1 MFLLLQTFRTLM
13 FLVIFIMHACIFHF
27 NTNVQLKHFLTGDL
41 IELKN
46 GLIGESL
53 MSATWGYG
61 ECNGKVGDFPTEH
74 IQILPTLSKPA
85 ADILAAFKKEVFET
99 RQPTAPVMNTIQR
112 MKLHT
117 LAHYADEHFRAARRL
132 TVART
137 SVLTT
142 ARRDSHEE
150 LWKYTNEPIYQPLLK
165 KLLAHEELCKDA
177 CSAFTAI
184 LKYMGDLPAPKPK
197 ISNEYTDQIFTAALK
212 DNLLKDEVYCQIMRQ
227 LTFNRLSLSEERG
240 WELMYLVTGLFV
252 CSTLLLT
259 ELQKFLKSRTNPIAE
274 ACLQR
279 LQRTQ
284 RVGPR
289 KFPPYAVEVEA
300 IQHRSMQIYHKV
312 YFPDDTDEAFEIDSM
327 TKASD
332 LCKSISE
339 RLELNSSDGFSLF
352 VVITDKVFSIPHDYF
367 FYDFLHELI
376 DWMRQTKPSWNSKY
390 IIICLLTLLTTY
402 AANHLAGHLYLT
414 TFKYK

>member
-1 MFLLLQTFRTLM
+1 
-13 FLVIFIMHACIFHF
+13 
-27 NTNVQLKHFLTGDL
+27 
-41 IELKN
+41 
-46 GLIGESL
+46 

-74 IQILPTLSKPA
+74 IQILPTLSKPP
-85 ADILAAFKKEVFET
+85 ADILAAFKKEVFEA
-99 RQPTAPVMNTIQR
+99 RQPTVPVMNTIQR

-117 LAHYADEHFRAARRL
+117 LAHYADEHFRAGRRL

-137 SVLTT
+137 SVLTA

-165 KLLAHEELCKDA
+165 KLLPHEELCKEA
-177 CSAFTAI
+177 CSAFIAI
-184 LKYMGDLPAPKPK
+184 LKYMGDLPAPKAK
-197 ISNEYTDQIFTAALK
+197 VSNEYTDQIFTAALK
-212 DNLLKDEVYCQIMRQ
+212 DNLLKDEIYCQIMRQ

-240 WELMYLVTGLFV
+240 WELMYLATGLFV
-252 CSTLLLT
+252 CSTLLMT
-259 ELQKFLKSRTNPIAE
+259 ELQKFLKSRTHPVAE

-289 KFPPYAVEVEA
+289 KFPPYSVEVEA

-332 LCKSISE
+332 LCKSIAE
-339 RLELNSSDGFSLF
+339 RLELISSDGFSLF
-352 VVITDKVFSIPHDYF
+352 VMITDKVFSIPHDYF

-376 DWMRQTKPSWNSKY
+376 DWMRQTKPSWNSEY
-390 IIICLLTLLTTY
+390 LFPCLLVEDVPSKCCLLCEVTLLM
-402 AANHLAGHLYLT
+402 
-414 TFKYK
+414 